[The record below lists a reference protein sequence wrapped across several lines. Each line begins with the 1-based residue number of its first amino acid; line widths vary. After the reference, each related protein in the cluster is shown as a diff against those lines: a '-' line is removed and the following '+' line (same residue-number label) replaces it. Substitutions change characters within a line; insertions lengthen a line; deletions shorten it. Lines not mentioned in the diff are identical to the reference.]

1 MQSSAIPRI
10 GRGGEA
16 MIPRVLRMRRARLP
30 ALLFAAWAAVF
41 ATSIAAQTPLTSV
54 SLRLDF
60 LPAGYHAPLFLAVQR
75 GYYREHGI
83 DLQIG
88 DGRGSNPSLQ
98 SVAAGNDMI
107 VLANYGTMTEG
118 ITKGMPVIGV
128 GGLIQ
133 RLPDG
138 VIWLRGSGIKAP
150 KDLEGRTMSIP
161 PASAVFKLFAAFV
174 AATGIDMNKIKQVQ
188 TDSNAALIGLIN
200 GQVDFTTGWV
210 FTDALKVESQKPID
224 PPMLFAD
231 YGVNVLAAGFVVQKA
246 TAATKG
252 DTIRRFL
259 AATAK
264 GYQEGLKEPEAAVA
278 AMIQSRPGGSSELWL
293 KQLKLVEPFLQTER
307 SKAHGFGWT
316 AREDWEQTIV
326 ILKKYFGMTASVD
339 AASLYTN
346 DLLPSQ

>member
-1 MQSSAIPRI
+1 MKFLRTLRVVALPLGACVAILPTSS
-10 GRGGEA
+10 
-16 MIPRVLRMRRARLP
+16 
-30 ALLFAAWAAVF
+30 
-41 ATSIAAQTPLTSV
+41 SAQTPLTSV

-75 GYYREHGI
+75 GYYREQGI
-83 DLQIG
+83 ELQIG

-98 SVAAGNDMI
+98 SAATGNDTV

-118 ITKGMPVIGV
+118 VTKGMPVIGV

-133 RLPDG
+133 RLPDA
-138 VIWLRGSGIKAP
+138 VISLKGSGIKGP
-150 KDLEGRTMSIP
+150 KDLENRTMSIP

-174 AATGIDMNKIKQVQ
+174 TATGIDMSKIKQVQ
-188 TDSNAALIGLIN
+188 TDSNAALIGLLN

-210 FTDALKVESQKPID
+210 FTDALKVESQKAID

-259 AATAK
+259 IATAK
-264 GYQEGLKEPEAAVA
+264 GYQDGLKEPEAAVA
-278 AMIQSRPGGSSELWL
+278 AMSAARPSGSAELWL
-293 KQLKLVEPFLQTER
+293 KQLKLVGPFLQTER
-307 SKAHGFGWT
+307 SKGHGFGWT
-316 AREDWEQTIV
+316 AREDWDQTID

-339 AASLYTN
+339 PASLYTN